1 MRKVLSSLLLSL
13 VLVATVTPLATA
25 DMLPPDAQPGG
36 RLELVTSNT
45 LTTLDNTQ
53 EGSSIQYNMVA
64 GALYE
69 GLYHFTP
76 EGELEPGL
84 AAGMPEI
91 SDDGLVYT
99 FALKPGAM
107 FAGPD
112 FEPREVT
119 AEDVAYGLT
128 RGLDPNPV
136 GAAGRSWGYGYL
148 LPIEGAQAFTD
159 GEAESVSGIEVIDDY
174 TLQVTLTEPN
184 TAFLLALTIATSWP
198 AAKEAVDERG
208 EGFADA
214 PVGAGPFYVKEYNKD
229 SDITLARNPGYVNA
243 ELPYLDEI
251 HIDLGVDE
259 ATQVLRLESGEADG
273 VFEQFT
279 LSPASLSV
287 LRQNPDITFAESVG
301 PRTFYL
307 SLNNQSMFA
316 DKDVRQA
323 VAHAASKE
331 FVAQFGGLAKP
342 WNQLISSVTP
352 QSDPEGTTTYEYD
365 PDKAAELLAASSYEG
380 TPVRIIYDVADP
392 YTSANVTRLKQDLEA
407 VGFTVDLQG
416 LQQSEFFARVYD
428 PSSYDINSTYW
439 SADYPDAEDYIVT
452 NFVCGSFLNLSQF
465 CDEDIDARFYAT
477 YQMEFGEER
486 DAELR
491 AVQQA
496 LIDEVAGV
504 PVMEVTPQVVM
515 GPRVGDIPSLATY
528 APYDWK
534 RAWLKADA

>member
-1 MRKVLSSLLLSL
+1 MRKVFPTLLLS
-13 VLVATVTPLATA
+13 VLLAAVLLPLSGAA
-25 DMLPPDAQPGG
+25 AQDGEPQRGG

-45 LTTLDNTQ
+45 LTTMDNTQ

-76 EGELEPGL
+76 EGELEAGL
-84 AAGMPEI
+84 ADGPPEI

-99 FALKPGAM
+99 FTIKPGAM

-112 FEPREVT
+112 FEPREVK
-119 AEDVAYGLT
+119 AEDVAYGLI

-136 GAAGRSWGYGYL
+136 GAPGRSWGYGYL
-148 LPIEGAQAFTD
+148 LAIEGAQAFTD
-159 GEAESVSGIEVIDDY
+159 GEADSVSGIEVIDDY

-214 PVGAGPFYVKEYNKD
+214 PVGAGPFYVEEYNKD
-229 SDITLARNPGYVNA
+229 SDITLARNPGYVDP

-259 ATQVLRLESGEADG
+259 STQVLRLESGEADG

-279 LSPASLSV
+279 ISPASLAV
-287 LRQNPDITFAESVG
+287 LRQDPGITIADGAG

-307 SLNNQSMFA
+307 SLNNKTMFA
-316 DKDVRQA
+316 DKDVREA
-323 VAHAASKE
+323 VAHAASKD

-342 WNQLISSVTP
+342 WNQLISSATP
-352 QSDPEGTTTYEYD
+352 QSDPEGTRTYDYD
-365 PDKAAELLAASSYEG
+365 PDKAAELLASSSYDS
-380 TPVRIIYDVADP
+380 TPVRIIYDVTDP

-407 VGFTVDLQG
+407 VGFSVDLQG

-428 PSSYDINSTYW
+428 PSTYDINSTYW

-452 NFVCGSFLNLSQF
+452 NFVCGSDLNLSQF

-496 LIDEVAGV
+496 LIDEIAGV

-515 GPRVGDIPSLATY
+515 GPRVGDMPSLATY

-534 RAWLKADA
+534 RAWVKADG

>member
-1 MRKVLSSLLLSL
+1 MRIVLSSLLFSI
-13 VLVATVTPLATA
+13 VLVATMVPPSVA
-25 DMLPPDAQPGG
+25 DMLESEAEHGG

-45 LTTLDNTQ
+45 LVTMDNTQ

-84 AAGMPEI
+84 AAGMPEV

-99 FALKPGAM
+99 FALRPGAM

-128 RGLDPNPV
+128 RALDPDPV
-136 GAAGRSWGYGYL
+136 GAADRSWGYLYL
-148 LPIEGAQAFTD
+148 LPIEGARSFTD
-159 GEAESVSGIEVIDDY
+159 GEADSVSGIEVIDDY

-198 AAKEAVDERG
+198 APKEAVDERG

-214 PVGAGPFYVKEYNKD
+214 PVGAGPFYVKEYDKD
-229 SDITLARNPGYVNA
+229 SDITLARNPGYVDP

-259 ATQVLRLESGEADG
+259 STQVLRLESGEVDG

-279 LSPASLSV
+279 ISPPSLAV
-287 LRQNPDITFAESVG
+287 LRQNPDITMVEAVG

-307 SLNNQSMFA
+307 SLNNQTMFA

-323 VAHAASKE
+323 VAHAASKD

-342 WNQLISSVTP
+342 WNQLISSATP
-352 QSDPEGTTTYEYD
+352 QSDPEGTTTYEFD
-365 PDKAAELLAASSYEG
+365 PDKAAELLAASSYDG

-407 VGFTVDLQG
+407 VGFAVELEG

-428 PSSYDINSTYW
+428 PTTYDINSTYW
-439 SADYPDAEDYIVT
+439 SADYPDAEDYFIT
-452 NFVCGSFLNLSQF
+452 NFVCGSYLNLSRF

-534 RAWLKADA
+534 RAWLRADA